1 MVLGECRSSCLNSY
15 SGAKVEKD
23 VPLALFFYRLFRKKL
38 RPPKKLLF
46 PDIAANG
53 KDLFCFIERSE
64 HIVIDRIVFLI
75 PHEIMNEIR
84 AHRDGSC
91 HSFDI
96 DPLVVYLKVFPT
108 IEACCPVGALGID
121 QVGKHRL
128 PQYTRQLLLLIAVS
142 APPLPEIESLHHI
155 RSVPELFLCYL
166 NIKHG
171 RHLA

>member
-1 MVLGECRSSCLNSY
+1 MQVLLSQFVQRGKGGKGCAVGPFS
-15 SGAKVEKD
+15 
-23 VPLALFFYRLFRKKL
+23 YRLFRKKL

-46 PDIAANG
+46 PDIAAHG

-96 DPLVVYLKVFPT
+96 DPLVVYLKVFPA
-108 IEACCPVGALGID
+108 IEACCPIGALGID

-128 PQYTRQLLLLIAVS
+128 PQYTRQLLPLIAVS
-142 APPLPEIESLHHI
+142 ASPLPKIESLHHI

-171 RHLA
+171 HHLA